1 MKRAIV
7 VGSGAGGAM
16 AARELQRSFD
26 VTVLEEGHEFQPFR
40 RDVPKLERL
49 RATGLFLDE
58 RMIRALFPAMRVMK
72 ARDGL
77 VLVRGSS
84 TGGTTTLAT
93 ANALRCDDALRE
105 IGVDLDAEFDALLAE
120 LPISTDH
127 ARGWRP
133 VTRRLFAAC
142 EDLRLEPQVM
152 PKLVDLSKCRRC
164 GRCVLGCAHGAKWD
178 SRRLLREA
186 REAGATVVTGARVE
200 RVAVEH
206 RGGPGRGT
214 ARATGVVV
222 RRRGRT
228 RHLSADLVVLS
239 AGGLGTPAILDASG
253 IATERHLF
261 VDPVLCV
268 AAPWPDEELPPEMP
282 MPFAVDRGELIV
294 SPYFDYLSFFFNPA
308 WRSSSRHILSLMVK
322 FADSEDGGVERRRVS
337 KGVTPADRRRIS
349 EGVDVCRQILGRL
362 GVPAG
367 DTFLGTLNAGHPG
380 GTLPLTP
387 QSAVGLRDERLPAN
401 LYVSDASLLPR
412 SLGKPPMLTIM
423 ALAKRVAAA
432 CKETAA

>member
-1 MKRAIV
+1 M
-7 VGSGAGGAM
+7 GSGAGGAM
-16 AARELQRSFD
+16 VARELQGTFD
-26 VTVLEEGHEFQPFR
+26 VTVLEEGPEFQPFR
-40 RDVPKLERL
+40 RDVRKLELL

-58 RMIRALFPAMRVMK
+58 RMIRALFPAMRVMR

-93 ANALRCDDALRE
+93 ANAVRCDGALRE
-105 IGVDLDAEFDALLAE
+105 IGVDLDAEFDALRTE
-120 LPISTDH
+120 LPISTGH
-127 ARGWRP
+127 AQGWRP
-133 VTRRLFAAC
+133 LTRRLFAAC
-142 EDLRLEPQVM
+142 DELDLEPAVM
-152 PKLVDLSKCRRC
+152 PKLLDHKKCRRC
-164 GRCVLGCAHGAKWD
+164 GRCVFGCAGGAKWD

-186 REAGATVVTGARVE
+186 QDAGAKVITRSKVG
-200 RVAVEH
+200 RVAVE
-206 RGGPGRGT
+206 RTGGPGRAA

-228 RHLSADLVVLS
+228 EHLPADLVVLC
-239 AGGLGTPAILDASG
+239 AGGLGTPALLEASG
-253 IATERHLF
+253 IATERRLF

-268 AAPWPDEELPPEMP
+268 AAPWADEDLLPEPP
-282 MPFAVDRGELIV
+282 MPFVVDRGDLIV

-308 WRSSSRHILSLMVK
+308 WRSPSRRILSLMVK
-322 FADSEDGGVERRRVS
+322 FADTEEGAVERRRVD
-337 KGVTPADRRRIS
+337 KGVGLADRRHIA
-349 EGVDVCRQILGRL
+349 EGVEVCREILGRM
-362 GVPAG
+362 GVPAA

-387 QSAVGLRDERLPAN
+387 QSAAGLHDARLPAG

-432 CKETAA
+432 CKEAAA